1 MQTVVVEGRHV
12 QVMTQQDLEMVLEH
26 KVDATAYVKS
36 SEPVNVWM
44 EIGKDGTV
52 EKVSGIGSDGSM
64 NEKFKGALKHWRF
77 KPFMKDG
84 KDVAVQTVIQLKGDK
99 TEKHEDFLPMAQ
111 KLDF

>member
-1 MQTVVVEGRHV
+1 
-12 QVMTQQDLEMVLEH
+12 
-26 KVDATAYVKS
+26 
-36 SEPVNVWM
+36 
-44 EIGKDGTV
+44 
-52 EKVSGIGSDGSM
+52 M
-64 NEKFKGALKHWRF
+64 NEKLKGALKHWRF